1 MKMYVIHAAGGKEC
15 AVCSELIRADMAAY
29 VPIETALI
37 RREGMWTKEN
47 RIIFPGYV
55 FLAADIA
62 PEIYYHVKKTDGVIR
77 FLGSPPTALSGTEQA
92 RIEWLCN
99 NGLKLEPS
107 LITVSDTG
115 EIKALNGIL
124 KGNEQL
130 IRRYNRRQK
139 KVVLDIPIGGKRH
152 TVKLSVEEQLT
163 L

>member
-1 MKMYVIHAAGGKEC
+1 MKMYVIHTAAGKEC
-15 AVCSELIRADMAAY
+15 AVCSELIRSDMAAF

-47 RIIFPGYV
+47 RLLFPGYV
-55 FLAADIA
+55 FLAADIV
-62 PEIYYHVKKTDGVIR
+62 PDVYYHVKKTDGVIR
-77 FLGSPPTALSGTEQA
+77 FLGSPPTALSPSEQS

-99 NGLKLEPS
+99 DGLKLEPS
-107 LITVSDTG
+107 LIVVSETG

-139 KVVLDIPIGGKRH
+139 KVVLDIPISGKRH

>member
-15 AVCSELIRADMAAY
+15 SVCSELIRADMAAY

-47 RIIFPGYV
+47 RLLFPGYV
-55 FLAADIA
+55 FLAA
-62 PEIYYHVKKTDGVIR
+62 EIIPDVYYHVKKTDGVIR
-77 FLGSPPTALSGTEQA
+77 FLGSPPTALSPSEQC

-99 NGLKLEPS
+99 DGLKLEPS
-107 LITVSDTG
+107 LIVVSETG

-124 KGNEQL
+124 KGNEKL

-139 KVVLDIPIGGKRH
+139 KVVLDIPIGGKKH
-152 TVKLSVEEQLT
+152 TVKLSVEEQLS